1 MGLWIPSEARINNEA
16 ELAAAVAVMRF
27 LRANRSELLTRGM
40 STGLIIKGDSQ
51 LAIGM
56 IAGGYRP
63 GKPSF
68 WLKVK
73 EVKQCAR
80 ELGCPVFL
88 LQVQRGENEVADWLA
103 QQARKL

>member
-1 MGLWIPSEARINNEA
+1 MEAMWLWFLEEARTNNEA
-16 ELAAAVAVMRF
+16 ELAAVVAVIRF
-27 LRANRSELLTRGM
+27 LRGNHSRLLMRGM
-40 STGLIIKGDSQ
+40 SAGLVIKGDSQ

-88 LQVQRGENEVADWLA
+88 L
-103 QQARKL
+103 

>member
-1 MGLWIPSEARINNEA
+1 MEATGLWFPEEARTNNKA
-16 ELAAAVAVMRF
+16 ELVAAMAAMRF
-27 LRANRSELLTRGM
+27 LRANHSELLMRGM
-40 STGLIIKGDSQ
+40 SAGLFIKGDSQ

-88 LQVQRGENEVADWLA
+88 L
-103 QQARKL
+103 